1 MDENK
6 IIRRKSKRIHRAREL
21 MFILKSD
28 IETLKNIGREERE
41 YLLKKVEQILPYL
54 KNEDREENKYNY
66 DNRNGWRFLMLF

>member
-21 MFILKSD
+21 MFVLKSD

>member
-66 DNRNGWRFLMLF
+66 DNRNG

>member
-41 YLLKKVEQILPYL
+41 YLLK
-54 KNEDREENKYNY
+54 RS
-66 DNRNGWRFLMLF
+66 NRFFLI

>member
-21 MFILKSD
+21 MFVLKSD

-66 DNRNGWRFLMLF
+66 DNRNG